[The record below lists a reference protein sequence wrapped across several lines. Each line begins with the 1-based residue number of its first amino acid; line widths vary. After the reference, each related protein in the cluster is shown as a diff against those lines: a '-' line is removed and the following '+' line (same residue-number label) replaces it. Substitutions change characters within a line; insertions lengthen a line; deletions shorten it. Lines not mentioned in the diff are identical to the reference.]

1 MFQSLESRVLFSGET
16 GLRADYFNAPT
27 DLFNAHSAAVAAL
40 PTVTETD
47 PTVNFD
53 WGTSA
58 PAAGV
63 NSKGFEVRWSGQV
76 LSEAAGTYVFN
87 VESSALVRLWV
98 NGQEIINDW
107 TPQSQGN
114 DVGIP
119 ITLAANTLYNI
130 RLDFYQPSASNNNSV
145 SLQWTPPGGTQ
156 QVIPQSN
163 LYPFSQATAITSGGI
178 YVGSWE
184 STDPS
189 VVTIEDSTAQ
199 PVTIADSIIRGS
211 GILISDTLAGVQLSV
226 QNSAAYG
233 LNPEEAGVQKGSF
246 IYLMSP
252 ASVDV
257 EHNSIIGVGGLG
269 IKVYGFIGTGSQTIK
284 IDYNDITDS
293 DGRFSNGDGG
303 YEDDGIMA
311 HTIQIANVNNLAGI
325 DIGWNYIINNPGESY
340 VNDVINLFDTS
351 GTAASPINVHDN
363 YIQGLYDLDPAT
375 VWDSGSGIT
384 TDGDANLS
392 DEPAY
397 IDIYDNTLVATGSA
411 GIGVPTGH
419 NILVFDNNLVCSGY
433 LPDGSEFFAS
443 GCGIYINDLSG
454 GDSST
459 FFDNGA
465 FDNVVG
471 WIEPPYSQQNGLD
484 EARASD
490 YQLPDADPALT
501 YGNVDLSGVID
512 SATEAATGVEWIAD
526 QDAHGVTVGAVNLL
540 QYFIAS
546 QPGTPIPAEDLVG
559 AAVQALPTTVT
570 PSIVLP
576 TPMVLTTIVAPP
588 VALPTPMVLTTIT
601 TTTAEPVQTA
611 PPVEP
616 TGVSGTPTFI
626 FMNWNAPAATT
637 YAATTMTIPVPGSIA
652 PFQFH
657 KRKDS
662 RFFADRCWDEIWA
675 A

>member
-1 MFQSLESRVLFSGET
+1 M
-16 GLRADYFNAPT
+16 
-27 DLFNAHSAAVAAL
+27 
-40 PTVTETD
+40 
-47 PTVNFD
+47 
-53 WGTSA
+53 
-58 PAAGV
+58 
-63 NSKGFEVRWSGQV
+63 
-76 LSEAAGTYVFN
+76 
-87 VESSALVRLWV
+87 
-98 NGQEIINDW
+98 GQEIINDW

-325 DIGWNYIINNPGESY
+325 DIGWE
-340 VNDVINLFDTS
+340 L
-351 GTAASPINVHDN
+351 H
-363 YIQGLYDLDPAT
+363 
-375 VWDSGSGIT
+375 
-384 TDGDANLS
+384 
-392 DEPAY
+392 
-397 IDIYDNTLVATGSA
+397 
-411 GIGVPTGH
+411 H
-419 NILVFDNNLVCSGY
+419 
-433 LPDGSEFFAS
+433 
-443 GCGIYINDLSG
+443 
-454 GDSST
+454 
-459 FFDNGA
+459 
-465 FDNVVG
+465 
-471 WIEPPYSQQNGLD
+471 QQS
-484 EARASD
+484 R
-490 YQLPDADPALT
+490 
-501 YGNVDLSGVID
+501 
-512 SATEAATGVEWIAD
+512 
-526 QDAHGVTVGAVNLL
+526 
-540 QYFIAS
+540 
-546 QPGTPIPAEDLVG
+546 
-559 AAVQALPTTVT
+559 
-570 PSIVLP
+570 
-576 TPMVLTTIVAPP
+576 
-588 VALPTPMVLTTIT
+588 
-601 TTTAEPVQTA
+601 
-611 PPVEP
+611 
-616 TGVSGTPTFI
+616 
-626 FMNWNAPAATT
+626 
-637 YAATTMTIPVPGSIA
+637 
-652 PFQFH
+652 
-657 KRKDS
+657 RKLCE
-662 RFFADRCWDEIWA
+662 RCD
-675 A
+675 